1 VCAFPLDRLG
11 YTVWYNDEHVHAIAQ
26 GGNGWCLKTVS
37 YLQFNTDKA
46 MLPLAR
52 GHKSSASTG

>member
-1 VCAFPLDRLG
+1 LG